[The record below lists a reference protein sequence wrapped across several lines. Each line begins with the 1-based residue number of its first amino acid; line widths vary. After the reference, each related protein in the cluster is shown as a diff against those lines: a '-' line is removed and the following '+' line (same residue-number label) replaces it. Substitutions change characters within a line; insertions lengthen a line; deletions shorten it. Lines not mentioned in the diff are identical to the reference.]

1 MILLPLLVGIVLGS
15 SAKRR
20 QIRLREDAQIDSVLL
35 NLNDE
40 FYSDDQSIVRR
51 FSVQQQVRGNL
62 LAVDSN
68 GDVKLSAP
76 IDHEELCTSSVCHF
90 THTVSGTR
98 IESKMQQPDPIHTHT
113 HIDLGLET
121 A

>member
-1 MILLPLLVGIVLGS
+1 MLLLHLLVGIVLGS
-15 SAKRR
+15 NKRR
-20 QIRLREDAQIDSVLL
+20 QIRLREDAQIDSILL

-68 GDVKLSAP
+68 GNVKLSAP
-76 IDHEELCTSSVCHF
+76 IDHEELCTSSMCHF
-90 THTVSGTR
+90 THTVSGTV
-98 IESKMQQPDPIHTHT
+98 
-113 HIDLGLET
+113 G
-121 A
+121 